1 MKVTVENK
9 KGLNKDVKVFV
20 DKKTMNVYMDE
31 KYEEIKGTVNLKGF
45 RPGKVPRE
53 ILKRQ
58 FGKAVFSE
66 VLDKVLKETSTKAL
80 QENKIKPAGQPKLD
94 LKTYGEDKDLEYILS
109 VTELPKVEL
118 KSIENIKFD
127 EYTVKID
134 QKETDKRINDIAKN
148 QPNFKEAPETTKA
161 KKGDLVVFDYNATVD
176 EKTFKGGEGK
186 NTQLTLGKD
195 LFLKGFD
202 EQLIGVKKG
211 DEKIVD
217 ATLPENF
224 PEKEFINKKAKFKCT
239 ISAVKIPEDV
249 KIDDQFAK
257 NLGAKDLNDL
267 KSLITKQIND
277 EYKNSLDRLTKNQ
290 ILKEIEKF
298 KVSEIPE
305 NLLEDEIKILSQG
318 MSEDDAK
325 KSRKNFE
332 EVAKKRIKVGL
343 VLNEFGEQNQI
354 KVTEQELQAEVQKQI
369 RMMPGQEKMVME
381 FYKKNPNALASLRG
395 TVYEEKILNM
405 IKEKAKPNKKEI
417 SKDEAEKILKESQKQ
432 QLEQERRQAEINT
445 LQQHNDLLAELDQA
459 EDVNRATF
467 AFLNRDDDNS
477 VRAFNEA
484 QTEISDRDIRR
495 IDAQGL
501 YASEQLRLR
510 SVGALRAGRAA
521 ERAANLNA
529 MATIFSASYKATQTG

>member
-148 QPNFKEAPETTKA
+148 QPNFKEASETTKA

-224 PEKEFINKKAKFKCT
+224 PEKEFINKKAKFMCK
-239 ISAVKIPEDV
+239 ISAVKIPEEV

-343 VLNEFGEQNQI
+343 ILNEFGEQNQI
-354 KVTEQELQAEVQKQI
+354 KVTEQELQTEVQKQI

-432 QLEQERRQAEINT
+432 QLDQE
-445 LQQHNDLLAELDQA
+445 LKDQRKPEKKA
-459 EDVNRATF
+459 DVKKTA
-467 AFLNRDDDNS
+467 DNKTKPKVKKTKS
-477 VRAFNEA
+477 VAKK
-484 QTEISDRDIRR
+484 TKKVS
-495 IDAQGL
+495 
-501 YASEQLRLR
+501 
-510 SVGALRAGRAA
+510 
-521 ERAANLNA
+521 
-529 MATIFSASYKATQTG
+529 KK

>member
-20 DKKTMNVYMDE
+20 DKKTMNLYMDE

-148 QPNFKEAPETTKA
+148 QPNFKETSETTKA

-217 ATLPENF
+217 AILPENF
-224 PEKEFINKKAKFKCT
+224 PEKEFINKKAKFICK
-239 ISAVKIPEDV
+239 ISAVKVPEDV
-249 KIDDQFAK
+249 KVDDQFAK

-343 VLNEFGEQNQI
+343 ILNEFGEQNQI
-354 KVTEQELQAEVQKQI
+354 KVTEQELQSEVQKQI

-432 QLEQERRQAEINT
+432 QLDQELKDHRKPEKKA
-445 LQQHNDLLAELDQA
+445 
-459 EDVNRATF
+459 DVKKTANNKTKPKVKKTK
-467 AFLNRDDDNS
+467 S
-477 VRAFNEA
+477 VAKK
-484 QTEISDRDIRR
+484 IKKVS
-495 IDAQGL
+495 
-501 YASEQLRLR
+501 
-510 SVGALRAGRAA
+510 
-521 ERAANLNA
+521 
-529 MATIFSASYKATQTG
+529 KK